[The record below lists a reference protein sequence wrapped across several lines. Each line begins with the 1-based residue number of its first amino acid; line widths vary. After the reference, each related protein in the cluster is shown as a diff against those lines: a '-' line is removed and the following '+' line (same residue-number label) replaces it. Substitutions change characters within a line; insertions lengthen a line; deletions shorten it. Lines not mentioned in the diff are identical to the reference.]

1 MQNDGGLNGNDVGVG
16 GVNGYGGGEEEN
28 EEVEL
33 EDGLLNDLAAAATG
47 GQGIETTG
55 GAQGE
60 EYG

>member
-16 GVNGYGGGEEEN
+16 GVNCYGGGEEEN

-47 GQGIETTG
+47 GQSIETTG